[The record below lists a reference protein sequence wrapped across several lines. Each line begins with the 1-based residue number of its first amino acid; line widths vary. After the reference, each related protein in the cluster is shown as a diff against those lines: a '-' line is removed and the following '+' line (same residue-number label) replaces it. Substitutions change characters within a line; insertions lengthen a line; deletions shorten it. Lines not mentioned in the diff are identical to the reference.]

1 MSRSAR
7 IERQA
12 VSTHSSPAWASLWA
26 PFAAAHARY
35 AGLARRPQPAVPR
48 ESVLAL
54 APCVLSAFAATLL
67 GSLDWCF
74 GAVRVTLAICLCG
87 AGISGTLL
95 LCWNLPSAN
104 VRRSAAIAVLGG
116 LGAAAPLLLS

>member
-1 MSRSAR
+1 MPRCAR
-7 IERQA
+7 TEREA
-12 VSTHSSPAWASLWA
+12 VSTHSSPAWTSLWA
-26 PFAAAHARY
+26 PFAAAHSGC
-35 AGLARRPQPAVPR
+35 AGLARWPRPAFPR

-54 APCVLSAFAATLL
+54 APCVMSAFAATFL
-67 GSLDWCF
+67 GSVDWCF
-74 GAVRVTLAICLCG
+74 GAVRVTLAICLGG
-87 AGISGTLL
+87 AGVSGTLL